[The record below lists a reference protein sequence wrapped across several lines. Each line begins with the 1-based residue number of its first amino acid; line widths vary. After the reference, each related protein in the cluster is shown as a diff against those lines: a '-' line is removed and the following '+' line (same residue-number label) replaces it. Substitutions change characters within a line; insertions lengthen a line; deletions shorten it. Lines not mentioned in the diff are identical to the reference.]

1 MRPRFLRRHVHRRL
15 AVAAPGVPDAFHVPL
30 ALARRVANWPPG
42 TPVTIAEPCG
52 VSVMVE
58 VVGCARSDPRHLR
71 RAPGPSD
78 RSDVTTDQLV
88 RRVVRWSAARY
99 YVARAGW
106 TRPAARPAHARG
118 SQATYASAHVRHAA
132 WPRRASARR
141 TCKRDQPPLT
151 CRRTRL
157 TSAQTSRASS
167 SSRRRP

>member
-106 TRPAARPAHARG
+106 TRPAARP
-118 SQATYASAHVRHAA
+118 
-132 WPRRASARR
+132 RRASARR